1 MVWSLVTILFSY
13 IFAKHCHPE
22 QPWRLQ
28 RFMFLLL
35 YVQLFCNAGDNYIQR
50 NIMQAY
56 VILFFTSMI
65 AGRPLIVSLVDD
77 EGCEVKL
84 VQRSVPSRT
93 PRKDWTVLGLL
104 ISSMI
109 RKELGHQYA
118 VVAAGNS
125 RAVTTTAVGK
135 GRRDDKGFREAL
147 TTLAAGAGCRDQ
159 GGAST
164 TFFARRQCVGEEERP
179 WERRSR
185 DRSYRPWPLRDM

>member
-1 MVWSLVTILFSY
+1 
-13 IFAKHCHPE
+13 
-22 QPWRLQ
+22 
-28 RFMFLLL
+28 MFLLL

-93 PRKDWTVLGLL
+93 PRKDWTVLALL

-159 GGAST
+159 GG
-164 TFFARRQCVGEEERP
+164 P
-179 WERRSR
+179 PPRSSQGDNAWGKKRGHGREGAATGATGR
-185 DRSYRPWPLRDM
+185 DLYVICKIRLDPFSNITGQH

>member
-1 MVWSLVTILFSY
+1 
-13 IFAKHCHPE
+13 
-22 QPWRLQ
+22 
-28 RFMFLLL
+28 
-35 YVQLFCNAGDNYIQR
+35 
-50 NIMQAY
+50 MQAY

-84 VQRSVPSRT
+84 VQHSVPSRT
-93 PRKDWTVLGLL
+93 PRKDWTVLALL

-159 GGAST
+159 GGGLHHVLRKET
-164 TFFARRQCVGEEERP
+164 ARGGRREAMGEKETR
-179 WERRSR
+179 
-185 DRSYRPWPLRDM
+185 PLRDM

>member
-1 MVWSLVTILFSY
+1 
-13 IFAKHCHPE
+13 
-22 QPWRLQ
+22 
-28 RFMFLLL
+28 MFLLL

-65 AGRPLIVSLVDD
+65 AGQPLIVSLVDD

-84 VQRSVPSRT
+84 VQCSVPSRT
-93 PRKDWTVLGLL
+93 PRKDWTVLALL

-118 VVAAGNS
+118 IVAAGNS

-147 TTLAAGAGCRDQ
+147 TTLATGAGYRDQ
-159 GGAST
+159 GGLHHVLRKETTRGGRREAAGEKEPRQELQAATST
-164 TFFARRQCVGEEERP
+164 
-179 WERRSR
+179 
-185 DRSYRPWPLRDM
+185 

>member
-84 VQRSVPSRT
+84 VQRSVPSHT
-93 PRKDWTVLGLL
+93 SRKDWTVLGLL

-135 GRRDDKGFREAL
+135 GRHDHKGFREAL

-159 GGAST
+159 GGST
-164 TFFARRQCVGEEERP
+164 TFFTRRQRVGEEVRP
-179 WERRSR
+179 RERRSR
-185 DRSYRPWPLRDM
+185 DRSYRPRPLRDM

>member
-1 MVWSLVTILFSY
+1 
-13 IFAKHCHPE
+13 
-22 QPWRLQ
+22 
-28 RFMFLLL
+28 
-35 YVQLFCNAGDNYIQR
+35 
-50 NIMQAY
+50 
-56 VILFFTSMI
+56 MI

-93 PRKDWTVLGLL
+93 PRKDWTVLALL

-147 TTLAAGAGCRDQ
+147 TTLAASAGCRDR
-159 GGAST
+159 GGST
-164 TFFARRQCVGEEERP
+164 TFFARRQRVGEEERP
-179 WERRSR
+179 RERRSR
-185 DRSYRPWPLRDM
+185 DRSYRPRPLRDM

>member
-1 MVWSLVTILFSY
+1 
-13 IFAKHCHPE
+13 
-22 QPWRLQ
+22 
-28 RFMFLLL
+28 
-35 YVQLFCNAGDNYIQR
+35 
-50 NIMQAY
+50 MQAY

-84 VQRSVPSRT
+84 VQRSIPSRT
-93 PRKDWTVLGLL
+93 PRKDWTVLALL

-125 RAVTTTAVGK
+125 RAVTTTAVGN

-147 TTLAAGAGCRDQ
+147 TTLAVGAGCRDQ
-159 GGAST
+159 GAST
-164 TFFARRQCVGEEERP
+164 TFFARRQRVGKKRGCGREGAATG
-179 WERRSR
+179 STGR
-185 DRSYRPWPLRDM
+185 DLYMICKIRLDPFSNITGQH

>member
-1 MVWSLVTILFSY
+1 
-13 IFAKHCHPE
+13 
-22 QPWRLQ
+22 
-28 RFMFLLL
+28 
-35 YVQLFCNAGDNYIQR
+35 
-50 NIMQAY
+50 MQAY

-84 VQRSVPSRT
+84 VQRSVPSRM
-93 PRKDWTVLGLL
+93 PRKDWTVLALL

-125 RAVTTTAVGK
+125 RAVMTTAVGK

-159 GGAST
+159 GG
-164 TFFARRQCVGEEERP
+164 P
-179 WERRSR
+179 PPRSSQGDNAWGKKRGRGREGAATGATGR
-185 DRSYRPWPLRDM
+185 DLYVICKIRLDPFSNITGQH